1 MTISHKIATTALALA
16 AATTAAA
23 GTAHYNIV
31 TGEGH
36 DGIDISVTVQEATI
50 DGYDYE
56 FVIENN
62 THCDD
67 AGITG
72 IYFES
77 AWGSMFSSSAHDRNL
92 RRDENPLNFV
102 EGGVSPNIAGWSSS
116 LVSYEIMGGVGNGVH
131 SGHTATV
138 AFMAND
144 GVSLDDLDSV
154 LATQGFGLGLRL
166 QDMFADDPI
175 ATAWALAGTGQSRG
189 DHNCGFGQ
197 GDLPDEG
204 DGGGQ
209 GGDEATGVPTPS
221 AALMGLALMGLAGK
235 RRRRD

>member
-1 MTISHKIATTALALA
+1 MNISHKIATTALALA

-23 GTAHYNIV
+23 GTAHFNIV
-31 TGEGH
+31 NGQGH

-50 DGYDYE
+50 AGYDYE

-72 IYFES
+72 VYFES
-77 AWGSMFSSSAHDRNL
+77 TWGSLFSTSPFDRNI
-92 RRDENPLNFV
+92 RRDESPLNFV
-102 EGGVSPNIAGWSSS
+102 EGGVSPDIAGWSNSM
-116 LVSYEIMGGVGNGVH
+116 VSYEVMGGVENGVH
-131 SGHTATV
+131 SGHSTTV
-138 AFMAND
+138 AFVANN
-144 GVSLDDLDSV
+144 GVTLDDLDSV

-175 ATAWALAGTGQSRG
+175 ASAWALAATGQSQSNH
-189 DHNCGFGQ
+189 DCGLEQ

-204 DGGGQ
+204 EEGNGGEQ
-209 GGDEATGVPTPS
+209 ATGVPTPS
-221 AALMGLALMGLAGK
+221 AALMGLALLGLASK
-235 RRRRD
+235 RRRND